1 MLLCESGNA
10 EAPFKAELHSPASS
24 FPWASGERPA
34 ESEPERDPAGGV
46 GVWGKV
52 ISGRLERVGGN
63 GEEVSFTSL
72 NLLS

>member
-34 ESEPERDPAGGV
+34 ESEPERAPAGGV

-63 GEEVSFTSL
+63 REEVSFTSL